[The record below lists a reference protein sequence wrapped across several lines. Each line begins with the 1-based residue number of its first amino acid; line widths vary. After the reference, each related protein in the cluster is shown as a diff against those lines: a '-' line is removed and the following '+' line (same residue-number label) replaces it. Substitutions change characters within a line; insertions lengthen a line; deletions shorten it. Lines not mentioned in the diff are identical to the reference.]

1 MTKNDFILKA
11 MLQMAANE
19 KYVNFEKAE
28 DDENVEFPSL
38 DIECIFTDAEAL
50 ADEAEKRLDDPFD
63 QPVEKPSYSYNEHLG
78 NISAHLEEIKDA
90 LGDISETLED
100 MEG

>member
-19 KYVNFEKAE
+19 KYVNIEKAE
-28 DDENVEFPSL
+28 DDENAEFPSL
-38 DIECIFTDAEAL
+38 DIECIFIDAEAL

-63 QPVEKPSYSYNEHLG
+63 QPVDKPSYSDNEYMG
-78 NISAHLEEIKDA
+78 SISVHIEEIKDA
-90 LGDISETLED
+90 LEDILETLEGEED
-100 MEG
+100 

>member
-19 KYVNFEKAE
+19 KYVNIEKAE

-38 DIECIFTDAEAL
+38 DTECIFIDAEAL

-63 QPVEKPSYSYNEHLG
+63 QPVEKPSYSDSEHLG

-100 MEG
+100 MED